1 MSGKRRDLSF
11 CDKVQ
16 LLNNYDKLGK
26 CTQREAAL
34 KLNISQPLLNKLLK
48 QRDEIL
54 QKVNENTNVSLKR
67 RRVGKAGDV
76 QEALL
81 RWFKQARLLNVPID
95 NAILIDKATKFAEQ
109 LGVEE
114 FTPTIGWLSR
124 WKKRENIT
132 FKRCHGEKQDAN
144 YDNAGEWIKD
154 VLPNLLREFDAND
167 VYNIDESGLYFR
179 ALPDST
185 FELKGTA
192 VSGGKRQMQRLTVLF
207 GCNMTGT
214 DKLRPLVI
222 GKSMKPRC
230 LKGVN
235 KFPLDYTANA
245 NAWMTSS
252 IFTDFMTKWDKQ
264 LKKRKIAVVMDNCT
278 AHPPLNLSNINMVF
292 LPANTTSIIQP
303 LDQGIIRAVKAH
315 YRKKMRF
322 LVCEGV
328 DNGVKAGDI
337 AKKVNVLEA
346 MHMLAEAWE
355 QLTPLKIQNCFRK
368 AGFMSNNEEGNEAST
383 IDEPLDPT
391 IEQWVDIDQDLPTFG
406 TVSDAEIVA
415 ELSATVNSE
424 NDSDNEQET
433 PKPPTSSEI
442 RSALDVIKRALQEH
456 GDDESFQSFYK
467 INYKLGDYMYKT
479 KNVQTKITDFLK

>member
-54 QKVNENTNVSLKR
+54 QKVN
-67 RRVGKAGDV
+67 
-76 QEALL
+76 
-81 RWFKQARLLNVPID
+81 
-95 NAILIDKATKFAEQ
+95 
-109 LGVEE
+109 
-114 FTPTIGWLSR
+114 
-124 WKKRENIT
+124 
-132 FKRCHGEKQDAN
+132 
-144 YDNAGEWIKD
+144 
-154 VLPNLLREFDAND
+154 
-167 VYNIDESGLYFR
+167 
-179 ALPDST
+179 
-185 FELKGTA
+185 
-192 VSGGKRQMQRLTVLF
+192 
-207 GCNMTGT
+207 
-214 DKLRPLVI
+214 
-222 GKSMKPRC
+222 
-230 LKGVN
+230 
-235 KFPLDYTANA
+235 
-245 NAWMTSS
+245 
-252 IFTDFMTKWDKQ
+252 
-264 LKKRKIAVVMDNCT
+264 
-278 AHPPLNLSNINMVF
+278 
-292 LPANTTSIIQP
+292 
-303 LDQGIIRAVKAH
+303 
-315 YRKKMRF
+315 
-322 LVCEGV
+322 
-328 DNGVKAGDI
+328 
-337 AKKVNVLEA
+337 
-346 MHMLAEAWE
+346 
-355 QLTPLKIQNCFRK
+355 
-368 AGFMSNNEEGNEAST
+368 
-383 IDEPLDPT
+383 DPT